1 MYSIEPLQFNTLRQ
15 KVYEHLKKQI
25 NAGKILPGAFLDLN
39 RLSADLEISRTP
51 LRDAL
56 IRLEAEGFVT
66 FFPRRGVIL
75 NPMSPEEIRN
85 IYQIIGSLESSVI
98 LNCRNEMARTC
109 VNNMKIHTQCMYS
122 ALEKD
127 DFDEFYSHNLSLHNV
142 FLDLSP
148 NSELVFMVKRLKE
161 RLYDF
166 PRKKTFIKEWEITS
180 TGEHEKVI
188 AMLEEERF
196 KDAADYLRDVHWSFE
211 AQEQYIRQY
220 YFQCNTGSIA
230 SR

>member
-1 MYSIEPLQFNTLRQ
+1 MYSVEPLQFNTLRQ
-15 KVYEHLKKQI
+15 KVYDHLKRQI
-25 NAGKILPGAFLDLN
+25 NDGKILPGAFLDLN

-56 IRLEAEGFVT
+56 IRLETEGFVT
-66 FFPRRGVIL
+66 FFPRRGVVL
-75 NPMSPEEIRN
+75 NPITPEEIRN

-98 LNCRNEMARTC
+98 SQARNVINPDHIRQMTF
-109 VNNMKIHTQCMYS
+109 HTQGMYT

-127 DFDEFYSHNLSLHNV
+127 NFDDFYSHNLSFHNV
-142 FLDLSP
+142 YLDLSE
-148 NSELVFMVKRLKE
+148 NVDLLFMVGRLKE

-166 PRKKTFIKEWEITS
+166 PRRKTFVKEWEILS

-188 AMLEEERF
+188 SLLEKGEIRE
-196 KDAADYLRDVHWSFE
+196 AADYIRDTHWSFE
-211 AQEQYIRQY
+211 AQENYIRQY
-220 YFQCNTGSIA
+220 YFRLNSGSIA